1 MSHLCPCTVQAP
13 ADSRPLD
20 VETLR
25 RLHESVKQ
33 AYTTG
38 TTAPRHASS
47 THPMG
52 GVTDYS
58 VPSQTPVYEGQSA
71 VGGGGQGYN
80 QPGVSSASKFGY
92 SVASGSY
99 PTSTTYSDDSWAYS
113 ADAAPQAPR
122 TQNSGDLAG
131 TASSH
136 SDSAYYRDPSSSSDA
151 TAYYHT
157 PTTSDSTYYHAPSSN
172 FEDYPFATS
181 ASDIVPPSSKNA
193 ASSVSL
199 PEERRSS
206 RQSFTDYGED
216 VSSQMSKLDVGGASG
231 SGSGGYKG
239 YQSSEVSD
247 FGSTSLAPSIA
258 QSMSAI
264 SSEGKSLAPP
274 QTTSQ
279 YDVTSAASSWYEG
292 TSSSS
297 RYDVTSG
304 PLYEVTSSLHH
315 SGYGSISSTPS
326 SSGTVTSGSGYPVV
340 PTAISVTEQ
349 QLRERVRHLEQMVK
363 QKDDTIEEQ
372 RSQLKYSGPQKLYQ
386 DPTIIS
392 PGPASLYSSGSL
404 PSPHHSGLIQHA
416 AAAAAYGTP
425 PSISPQ
431 ATMQHVQYYS
441 HTAVP
446 GGKAAAV
453 GVGTAG
459 AGGTAFYAPPGL
471 PSHRWSGPLNPSIVA
486 GGGGGGGGGQYPSP
500 PGSLPAQ
507 QTITPPGTH
516 LLLHHA
522 SGPILMQTAPATPTP
537 PPPRPVRQ

>member
-1 MSHLCPCTVQAP
+1 M
-13 ADSRPLD
+13 
-20 VETLR
+20 
-25 RLHESVKQ
+25 KQ
-33 AYTTG
+33 AYT

-92 SVASGSY
+92 SAASGSY

-131 TASSH
+131 TSSSH

-216 VSSQMSKLDVGGASG
+216 ISSQMSKLDVGGASG

-431 ATMQHVQYYS
+431 ATMQHLQYYS

-446 GGKAAAV
+446 GGNAAAV

-486 GGGGGGGGGQYPSP
+486 GGGGGGGGQYPSP

>member
-1 MSHLCPCTVQAP
+1 VPP
-13 ADSRPLD
+13 DSRPLD

-25 RLHESVKQ
+25 RMHESVKQ
-33 AYTTG
+33 AYTTP
-38 TTAPRHASS
+38 AARSS
-47 THPMG
+47 THAMG
-52 GVTDYS
+52 GVTNYGA
-58 VPSQTPVYEGQSA
+58 PSQTVYEVQSA
-71 VGGGGQGYN
+71 VGGQSFN
-80 QPGVSSASKFGY
+80 QPGAPSSSSKFSY
-92 SVASGSY
+92 SATSAPY
-99 PTSTTYSDDSWAYS
+99 PPTSTTYCDDSWPAYS
-113 ADAAPQAPR
+113 ADTQAPR

-131 TASSH
+131 TSAH
-136 SDSAYYRDPSSSSDA
+136 SDSTYYRDPSSSADAAAAYYHAPTTSDS
-151 TAYYHT
+151 AYYHT
-157 PTTSDSTYYHAPSSN
+157 PSS

-181 ASDIVPPSSKNA
+181 ASDNIPSSSKNA
-193 ASSVSL
+193 VSVTL

-206 RQSFTDYGED
+206 RHSFTDYGED
-216 VSSQMSKLDVGGASG
+216 ISSQMSKLDVGGASGG

-239 YQSSEVSD
+239 YQSSEVGD
-247 FGSTSLAPSIA
+247 FGSTSLAQSVT
-258 QSMSAI
+258 QSMSAAA
-264 SSEGKSLAPP
+264 SSEGKSLVPP
-274 QTTSQ
+274 QTSSQ
-279 YDVTSAASSWYEG
+279 YDVTTASSSWYEG
-292 TSSSS
+292 APSSS

-315 SGYGSISSTPS
+315 SGYGAISSTPS

-386 DPTIIS
+386 DPTMIS

-446 GGKAAAV
+446 GGNAAAV
-453 GVGTAG
+453 GVGAAG
-459 AGGTAFYAPPGL
+459 AGGTAFYTPQPAPGF
-471 PSHRWSGPLNPSIVA
+471 PSHRWSGPLNPSIV
-486 GGGGGGGGGQYPSP
+486 GSSGGQYPSP

-537 PPPRPVRQ
+537 PPPPRPVGYD

>member
-1 MSHLCPCTVQAP
+1 
-13 ADSRPLD
+13 
-20 VETLR
+20 
-25 RLHESVKQ
+25 
-33 AYTTG
+33 
-38 TTAPRHASS
+38 
-47 THPMG
+47 MG

-58 VPSQTPVYEGQSA
+58 APSQTPVYEGQSA
-71 VGGGGQGYN
+71 VGGGQSYN
-80 QPGVSSASKFGY
+80 QPVASSSSASKFSY
-92 SVASGSY
+92 PATSASY
-99 PTSTTYSDDSWAYS
+99 PTGTTYSDDSWAYS
-113 ADAAPQAPR
+113 ADTPQAPR

-131 TASSH
+131 TSSSH
-136 SDSAYYRDPSSSSDA
+136 SDSTYYRESSSSSDP
-151 TAYYHT
+151 AYYHA
-157 PTTSDSTYYHAPSSN
+157 PATSDSTYYHAPSS

-206 RQSFTDYGED
+206 RHSFTDYGED
-216 VSSQMSKLDVGGASG
+216 ISSQMSKLDVGGASG
-231 SGSGGYKG
+231 SGNGGYKG
-239 YQSSEVSD
+239 YQSSEVGD
-247 FGSTSLAPSIA
+247 FGSTSLAQSIA
-258 QSMSAI
+258 QSMSAV
-264 SSEGKSLAPP
+264 SSEGKFLAPP

-279 YDVTSAASSWYEG
+279 YDVTSASSSWYEG

-297 RYDVTSG
+297 HYDVTSG

-315 SGYGSISSTPS
+315 SGYGSISSIPS
-326 SSGTVTSGSGYPVV
+326 STGTVTSGSGYPVV

-363 QKDDTIEEQ
+363 QKDVTIEEQ
-372 RSQLKYSGPQKLYQ
+372 RSQLKYSGPQKLYR
-386 DPTIIS
+386 DPTMIS

-416 AAAAAYGTP
+416 AAAAFGTP

-446 GGKAAAV
+446 GGNATAV
-453 GVGTAG
+453 GVGAAG
-459 AGGTAFYAPPGL
+459 AGGAAFYTPPGL
-471 PSHRWSGPLNPSIVA
+471 PSHRWSGPLNPSIV
-486 GGGGGGGGGQYPSP
+486 GGGGGGQYPSP

-516 LLLHHA
+516 LLLHHS

-537 PPPRPVRQ
+537 PPPRQVRQIEMLIFIK